1 MAEVYKVVTQTVIFL
16 GEPTEETDKIM
27 IALCSD
33 QSSTSADLPYESLL
47 SRPWFSRVWIYQ
59 ELVLSRDPWI
69 QCGQHKIRWE
79 KLYALTKERTAT
91 KKGLRSWDSF
101 LHMTKGRKRWRQ
113 MQTSA
118 ESPTP
123 AARILLDTLI
133 VRRGMGVFDPRDM
146 LFAHLGVVDVQS
158 GDGETKKLL
167 KVDYNKPAEQVYT
180 DLAHYLCVASLPVDL
195 FRVLSY
201 VDESYCQKREKHIP
215 SWVPD

>member
-1 MAEVYKVVTQTVIFL
+1 
-16 GEPTEETDKIM
+16 
-27 IALCSD
+27 
-33 QSSTSADLPYESLL
+33 
-47 SRPWFSRVWIYQ
+47 
-59 ELVLSRDPWI
+59 
-69 QCGQHKIRWE
+69 
-79 KLYALTKERTAT
+79 
-91 KKGLRSWDSF
+91 
-101 LHMTKGRKRWRQ
+101 
-113 MQTSA
+113 
-118 ESPTP
+118 
-123 AARILLDTLI
+123 
-133 VRRGMGVFDPRDM
+133 MGVFDPRDM